1 MKIIADSEKLAKDR
15 CSQLVVDELEKL
27 LDTDDSMLYYQFP
40 LYKGEVAEDT
50 IKAQLMLV
58 SSAYGVFYFKCINE
72 NRSINAAEREELDAL
87 YANIFSRVN
96 KDSLLRKSRRELK
109 INIISSVI
117 ICTSE
122 DIYTSDEECFYTSI
136 SNLKSLLAE
145 NKLQE
150 ELNEEECRHLFAC
163 IDGTKFL
170 TPKKERRIEDSKNR
184 TKATIL
190 DEIQRQ
196 EAVFDFEQKKVAFVT
211 IDGPQRI
218 RGLAGSGKTIILTM
232 KAALYHLQYPEEEI
246 VYTYYTKSLY
256 GMIKNLIERY
266 YRNFS
271 DNQEPNWNKIHILH
285 GWGGSSLHGVYY
297 QACIDNGITP
307 LNYVYTLGH
316 NMDPFDYACSEII
329 KQNIK
334 PAYDL
339 TLIDEGQD
347 FPSHFYQLCYKLSK
361 NKKIVWAYDDFQNI
375 FDIKIQDKREMF
387 GIDENN
393 NYYVDFSR
401 DKNPYRDIILHT
413 CYRNP
418 RNILVYAFSLGLG
431 IYNKTVLQRFSDN
444 SQWEGLGFK
453 VEKGDCS
460 EVGSDMVISRPKE
473 NTPSYLSS
481 LYGSSVLVKTFE
493 NLEKECEYVANLIV
507 NDIQIERLRPDDIC
521 VICLDGKNIER
532 YYNTL
537 SRMLLSN
544 GIRTFNLLNAP
555 YSNTQFFHEGY
566 ITLATLNKA
575 KGNEAGMVY
584 IIGADAIFGNPNNVL
599 ARNRLF
605 TAITRAKGWC
615 VITGEG
621 KLAQCVDEM
630 QKLKEANLKLCFT
643 QPSEETTK
651 TIENVSQQRQ
661 QDLKTLT
668 ELISNLESSGMDF
681 DSIIKYAKNK
691 GTK

>member
-1 MKIIADSEKLAKDR
+1 MKIIADSEKLKEDKCA
-15 CSQLVVDELEKL
+15 QLVADELSKL
-27 LDTDDSMLYYQFP
+27 LREDDSMLYYQFP
-40 LYKGEVAEDT
+40 LYKGEVKEDT
-50 IKAQLMLV
+50 VKAQLMLV
-58 SSAYGVFYFKCINE
+58 SSVYGVIYFKCIIE
-72 NRSINAAEREELDAL
+72 NRQLETQEIEELDSL

-96 KDSLLRKSRRELK
+96 KDSLLRKNRRELK
-109 INIISSVI
+109 VNIISSVI
-117 ICTSE
+117 ICTTE
-122 DIYTSDEECFYTSI
+122 DVYTSEPECIYASI
-136 SNLKSLLAE
+136 SRLKSLLDE
-145 NKLQE
+145 SKLQE
-150 ELNEEECRHLFAC
+150 KLNDEEYRHLFAC
-163 IDGTKFL
+163 IEGTKFL
-170 TPKKERRIEDSKNR
+170 TPKKERRIEEIKER
-184 TKATIL
+184 TKASIL

-196 EAVFDFEQKKVAFVT
+196 EAVFDYEQKKVAFVT

-232 KAALYHLQYPEEEI
+232 KAALYHLQYPDEEI
-246 VYTYYTKSLY
+246 VYTYYTKSLF

-307 LNYVYTLGH
+307 LNYAYTLGH
-316 NMDPFDYACSEII
+316 RMDPFDYACSEIL
-329 KQNIK
+329 KKDVK

-375 FDIKIQDKREMF
+375 FDIKIQDEREMF
-387 GIDENN
+387 GQDEKG
-393 NYYVDFSR
+393 NYYVDFTR
-401 DKNPYRDIILHT
+401 DKNPYRDIILHK

-418 RNILVYAFSLGLG
+418 RDILIYAFSLGLG
-431 IYNKTVLQRFSDN
+431 IYNNSVLQRFSDN

-453 VEKGDCS
+453 VEKGNCT
-460 EVGSDMVISRPKE
+460 EVGSEMIISRPEE
-473 NTPSYLSS
+473 NSPSYLSS
-481 LYGSSVLVKTFE
+481 SYGYSALVKTFE
-493 NLEKECEYVANLIV
+493 KLEDECAYVANLITIDV
-507 NDIQIERLRPDDIC
+507 QKEKLRPDDIC
-521 VICLDGKNIER
+521 VICLDRKNIES
-532 YYNTL
+532 YYNKL
-537 SRMLLSN
+537 SNMLYKN

-584 IIGADAIFGNPNNVL
+584 IVGTDAIFNNPNNVL

-605 TAITRAKGWC
+605 TAITRTKGWC
-615 VITGEG
+615 VITGERN
-621 KLAQCVDEM
+621 LAQCVCEM
-630 QKLKEANLKLCFT
+630 NKLKEAGLKLRFT
-643 QPSEETTK
+643 QPGENSTK
-651 TIENVSQQRQ
+651 TIENVSNQHREE
-661 QDLKTLT
+661 LETLSN
-668 ELISNLESSGMDF
+668 LISNLESSGMDF
-681 DSIIKYAKNK
+681 ESIIKYAKDK